1 MRLLPQSLLWRT
13 FLLLALLMVL
23 AVVAWAAIFANLQRE
38 PRARQ
43 LAQMVVSIVN
53 LSRSALVTAQ
63 PDKRRELLLELS
75 DTEGIRIYPV
85 DDDESVLPLPEG
97 SPLLQLVAEEV
108 RRKLGAETRFSLARD
123 AEEGF
128 WVSSASRTTNT
139 G

>member
-128 WVSSASRTTNT
+128 WVSFRIQDDEY
-139 G
+139 